1 MKSHTRPTNRSIL
14 GLAAVCVLGAAVLPA
29 APASASSAGPAS
41 APHGLEAGISTVD
54 RLFDGAAARA
64 AGADASTVDDFA
76 TGWVIAGGR
85 VENVTVNDTLVEA
98 VLDSGDVARACSG
111 RNRWDYTGI
120 QLNIY
125 LNSCN
130 TTRLLGAIGAGAG
143 GATLVG
149 IVTAATGLG
158 AAAAGAIAG
167 GLAIAGGVLTSC
179 SAKGR
184 GVAIHN
190 IPPGPIVWCN
200 GQ

>member
-1 MKSHTRPTNRSIL
+1 M
-14 GLAAVCVLGAAVLPA
+14 LGAAVLPA

>member
-1 MKSHTRPTNRSIL
+1 M
-14 GLAAVCVLGAAVLPA
+14 
-29 APASASSAGPAS
+29 
-41 APHGLEAGISTVD
+41 
-54 RLFDGAAARA
+54 FDGAAARA
-64 AGADASTVDDFA
+64 AGADASDIDDFA

-85 VENVTVNDTLVEA
+85 VENATVDEALVKKVQLSA
-98 VLDSGDVARACSG
+98 DVARACSG

-158 AAAAGAIAG
+158 AAAADALAG

-190 IPPGPIVWCN
+190 IPPGPVVWCN